1 MKLLGLILLCN
12 IKISGYLQIRDTF
25 FVYRNIILWWRK
37 PFDPLLK
44 PDEIGQYSDVQIH
57 IVSNNP
63 ICTLLTTSLSI
74 QCCRWSLLFSL
85 IPCFLINCFIMF
97 QYSLNYLFTLWSLL
111 FSLIFCFLIN
121 CFIMFQYSL
130 NYLFT
135 LFLFI
140 WPSFCCIYYWFV
152 YFWLIIKSELSS
164 PLPMPSCT
172 PESRVLWGTKMV
184 CLSQRCTNTLSV
196 HPLQQTLNREC
207 LWVSLFSLQMT
218 IMSLR

>member
-1 MKLLGLILLCN
+1 MLILKLLGLILLCN

-85 IPCFLINCFIMF
+85 IP
-97 QYSLNYLFTLWSLL
+97 
-111 FSLIFCFLIN
+111 CFLIN